1 MTNPPMK
8 YTPEAL
14 FDCVA
19 KLVAHPHSVVTDHDK
34 ARALAIFL
42 TFADYLG
49 NFTESDNDGGYY
61 VYERD
66 ETDFGQFVLE
76 KLGKSEYKEVSI
88 EELLK

>member
-42 TFADYLG
+42 TFGDYLAHY
-49 NFTESDNDGGYY
+49 TESDNDGGYY
-61 VYERD
+61 VYDRD

-76 KLGKSEYKEVSI
+76 KLGKSDYREVSV

>member
-1 MTNPPMK
+1 MTTYEN

-14 FDCVA
+14 FERVA
-19 KLVAHPHSVVTDHDK
+19 KLVAHPHTVITDHDK
-34 ARALAIFL
+34 ARALAIFR
-42 TFADYLG
+42 TFDDYLG
-49 NFTESDNDGGYY
+49 NFTESDNHGGYY